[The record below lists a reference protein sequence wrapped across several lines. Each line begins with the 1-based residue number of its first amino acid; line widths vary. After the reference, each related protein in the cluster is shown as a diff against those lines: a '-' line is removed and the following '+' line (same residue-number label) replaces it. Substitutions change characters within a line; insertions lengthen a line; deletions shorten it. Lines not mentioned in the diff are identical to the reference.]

1 VAVVDPGPGVLD
13 FVRSSEARL
22 LITAPY
28 IKSHAL
34 RTLIAAIPDCVCEF
48 TCITRWLPED
58 IASGVCDIEIYED
71 IAARAGALRV
81 HPHLHAKYFSN
92 TRTALVGSANVTGR
106 ALGWNTPSN
115 VELLVSLPAD
125 FPGLREWERS
135 LLDSSVKATADL
147 RDRILAEA
155 DELKRS
161 RAFTPPPEV
170 EQDDESRV
178 DLWVPTCTV
187 PDRLWLIYQGRGA
200 GSTVAS
206 AFEAAKSDL
215 AALSPPRGLSE
226 ELFEAYIAGIL
237 RQMPFFAE
245 IDRLASTG
253 MTDSQAHNFLAERLG
268 ERVESPEHVWRVLK
282 AWLMHFFPDSYRLET
297 GQDVLVKG
305 KVIPPR

>member
-1 VAVVDPGPGVLD
+1 MVVVDPGPAVLD
-13 FVRSSEARL
+13 LVRSSEARL
-22 LITAPY
+22 VVAAPF

-34 RTLIAAIPDCVCEF
+34 QALIAATPDHVREF

-58 IASGVCDIEIYED
+58 IASGVCDIETFED
-71 IAARAGALRV
+71 VSVRGGTLRV

-92 TRTALVGSANVTGR
+92 SRIALVGSANVTGR
-106 ALGWNTPSN
+106 ALGWTTPSN

-125 FPGLREWERS
+125 FPGLREWEQT
-135 LLDSSVKATADL
+135 LLDSSVQATADL
-147 RDRILAEA
+147 RDCILAEA
-155 DELKRS
+155 NELKRS
-161 RAFTPPPEV
+161 RAFSRPPEV
-170 EQDDESRV
+170 EGDSTSRV

-215 AALSPPRGLSE
+215 GALSPPRGLSE

-253 MTDSQAHNFLAERLG
+253 MTDSQAYSFLVERLG
-268 ERVESPEHVWRVLK
+268 ECVESPEHVWRVLK
-282 AWLMHFFPDSYRLET
+282 AWLIHFFPESYRLET
-297 GQDVLVKG
+297 GQEVLVKG
-305 KVIPPR
+305 KMISPR